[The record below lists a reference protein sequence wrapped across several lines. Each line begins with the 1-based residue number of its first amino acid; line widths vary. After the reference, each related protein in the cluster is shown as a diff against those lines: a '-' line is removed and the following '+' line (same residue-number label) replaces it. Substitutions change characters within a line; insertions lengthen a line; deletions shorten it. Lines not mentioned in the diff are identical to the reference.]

1 MPLDGHSFLVSQGWA
16 GKGSGLRE
24 GAISRP
30 VAIPQKRTLA
40 GVGKDRDEAFPFWDH
55 LFSAAAK
62 SIQLKIHNSDSE
74 DEPANDN
81 LDEEN
86 PTPAVSRTS
95 TGILS
100 NRRPVTGTSA
110 ETSGASTPI
119 EADSSRP
126 KYGLLVT
133 AKREA
138 ARRNL
143 YSRFFRGPVLGPDIG
158 QEPEGAPTTNAEP
171 EPQVNFEPEGESQC
185 RSTKKRVRNV
195 VDTDGSQAKKKKKK
209 KVLKVEEEKVRKR
222 KKGRRKSEEE
232 AVELSGKGE
241 AKVSPKLPEKT
252 VDNDEKERRRL
263 KRERKEGKR
272 RARGLA
278 SRED

>member
-30 VAIPQKRTLA
+30 VAITQKRTLA

-74 DEPANDN
+74 DETANDN

-86 PTPAVSRTS
+86 PTPAFSRTS

-100 NRRPVTGTSA
+100 NRRPVTGRSA

-119 EADSSRP
+119 EAETSRP
-126 KYGLLVT
+126 KYSLLVT

-138 ARRNL
+138 AKRNL

-158 QEPEGAPTTNAEP
+158 QEPEG
-171 EPQVNFEPEGESQC
+171 VNSEPEGESQC
-185 RSTKKRVRNV
+185 RN
-195 VDTDGSQAKKKKKK
+195 GSQAKKKKKK
-209 KVLKVEEEKVRKR
+209 ALKVEEEKVRKR

-232 AVELSGKGE
+232 ANWDEKVVELSGKGE
-241 AKVSPKLPEKT
+241 AKVSAKLPEKT
-252 VDNDEKERRRL
+252 VDNDEEERRRL
-263 KRERKEGKR
+263 KRKRKEEKK

-278 SRED
+278 SKED